1 MRLVERRWR
10 VRQLKATARIDACV
24 AGAMAYAR
32 AAQNEGGCSY
42 VMALDR
48 LEDSAIKGEEAPPRA

>member
-48 LEDSAIKGEEAPPRA
+48 LEDSAI